1 MARHSP
7 LVCACVHARCMHL
20 CLCTSTQLQQLQ
32 TYADAL
38 LHSFAHCNSSLQ
50 LSCQPLIT
58 AYLCESPS
66 HETPGSSD
74 VDVKVQ
80 LLCPGCLF
88 KLVVCNCRKTV
99 SLFAP
104 GVNILST
111 IPNST
116 YAYKSGTSMSTPHT
130 AGTPPTASVQHLSQ
144 TQIRAFR
151 FELKTCHE
159 PVLIFLHTLHRCAML
174 P

>member
-1 MARHSP
+1 MHAECICPCAQALKCSNSKHMPTPCITPLPTATARFS
-7 LVCACVHARCMHL
+7 
-20 CLCTSTQLQQLQ
+20 
-32 TYADAL
+32 
-38 LHSFAHCNSSLQ
+38 
-50 LSCQPLIT
+50 SCQPLST

-74 VDVKVQ
+74 VNVKVQ
-80 LLCPGCLF
+80 LLCSGCLF

-130 AGTPPTASVQHLSQ
+130 AGTPTTALVPHLSQ
-144 TQIRAFR
+144 TQNQAFMSSEVRACR
-151 FELKTCHE
+151 E
-159 PVLIFLHTLHRCAML
+159 PVSMSLHTLHSCL
-174 P
+174 L